1 MRKSNEMQ
9 IGKAGEYL
17 TCADL
22 VMKGLIAFQSEQGLP
37 YDLLIDTGDK
47 LLRCQVKTTLKPR
60 VIPQRNKETLAYSFC
75 IKRHGKNNIKRY
87 TIKEIDV
94 FALVELETKQVIY
107 LKNEEMPAT
116 VNFRVDSLRGSYYDE
131 KGVKDY
137 EKVKSLVAHYRSTG
151 EYYTMTRIAK
161 ELNLHVAQ
169 VSRMLKPDFKPFE
182 SKAKYFSEF
191 KKNKEWFDG
200 L

>member
-37 YDLLIDTGDK
+37 YDLLIDTGSK
-47 LLRCQVKTTLKPR
+47 LLKCQVKTTQKPR

-75 IKRHGKNNIKRY
+75 IKRHGKNNTKRY
-87 TIKEIDV
+87 ALDEVDI

-107 LKNEEMPAT
+107 LKNEDMPTT

-131 KGVKDY
+131 KGIRDFIKLGELLNVYGGNVKMNR
-137 EKVKSLVAHYRSTG
+137 L
-151 EYYTMTRIAK
+151 AK
-161 ELNLHVAQ
+161 ELDLHVSQ
-169 VSRMLKPDFKPFE
+169 VSRMLKEDFKPFK
-182 SKAKYFSEF
+182 SKARYFSEF
-191 KKNKEWFDG
+191 KKDKAWFDG
-200 L
+200 I

>member
-22 VMKGLIAFQSEQGLP
+22 VMKGLIAFPSEQGLP

-47 LLRCQVKTTLKPR
+47 LLKCQVKTTLKPR
-60 VIPQRNKETLAYSFC
+60 VIPQRSKETLAYSFC
-75 IKRHGKNNIKRY
+75 IKRHGKNNTKRY
-87 TIKEIDV
+87 SLKEIDV

-107 LKNEEMPAT
+107 LKNEEMPT
-116 VNFRVDSLRGSYYDE
+116 TINFRVDSLRGTYYDE
-131 KGVKDY
+131 KGIRDFRKLCDLLRKHGGNVKMNF
-137 EKVKSLVAHYRSTG
+137 L
-151 EYYTMTRIAK
+151 AK
-161 ELNLHVAQ
+161 ELNLHVSQ
-169 VSRMLKPDFKPFE
+169 VSRMLKDDFEPFK